1 VKLAWAAV
9 LAALA
14 IVSSAGAAEKSIV
27 IRVAGWHSKGD
38 AWRTESS
45 LRSVKGVRQVA
56 TDAGKQQVTVVFDDA
71 VASQTQIEK
80 VIVDAGYT
88 VAR

>member
-1 VKLAWAAV
+1 MKSGWAA
-9 LAALA
+9 LLGALA
-14 IVSSAGAAEKSIV
+14 LASSAVAVERSV
-27 IRVAGWHSKGD
+27 TIRINGWHSKGD

-45 LRSVKGVRQVA
+45 VRGIKGVLQVS

-71 VASQTQIEK
+71 VASRAQIEK
-80 VIVDAGYT
+80 AIADAGYS

>member
-1 VKLAWAAV
+1 MTTGWAA
-9 LAALA
+9 LLGALA
-14 IVSSAGAAEKSIV
+14 LASSAGAAERSIT
-27 IRVAGWHSKGD
+27 IRVGGWHSKGD

-45 LRSVKGVRQVA
+45 LRSVKGVLQVS

-71 VASQTQIEK
+71 VAARAQIEK
-80 VIVDAGYT
+80 AIADAGYS